1 MAEMQAK
8 LKKLR
13 ELHGSGCEGGED
25 DNRDEGDDL
34 APLPPPPLSD
44 KTARLIGE
52 YQKKETKCCGE
63 NLYTVI
69 TEHLL

>member
-1 MAEMQAK
+1 MSENAVRKRQDDAKMAEMQAK

-13 ELHGSGCEGGED
+13 ELHGAGCEGGED

-52 YQKKETKCCGE
+52 YQKAERF
-63 NLYTVI
+63 
-69 TEHLL
+69 